1 MINYIKSENYRLLRK
16 KSLYMTS
23 IIGLML
29 ITAAAIILYLSGE
42 YEQNFPYATSLFF
55 YANVIGSNILI
66 LIIAFLF
73 NLALTGRDMNLIKQ
87 SISFGVSRNTIFW
100 SKLILTLGYF
110 LFICLIGLLLMI
122 GLGEN
127 LLKSEE
133 QSIHNFLIAS
143 LNMLPIVLSGFFMI
157 HTLKMLRIGDVY
169 IIVILFLFYVL
180 SGDLLRMIL
189 RPISGLDELYRYAP
203 DILLNEKNLMNFM
216 DHAAQFD
223 LRYWITGIVIS
234 VVSLLIGAR
243 KFAKQNID

>member
-73 NLALTGRDMNLIKQ
+73 NLALTGRDMTLIKQ

-133 QSIHNFLIAS
+133 QSIRNFLVAS
-143 LNMLPIVLSGFFMI
+143 FNMLPIVLSGFFMI

-169 IIVILFLFYVL
+169 SIVILFLFYVL

-203 DILLNEKNLMNFM
+203 DVLLNEKNLMNFM

-243 KFAKQNID
+243 KFSKQNID